1 MSGPDTCFAVC
12 GDGLI
17 RGTEVCDDD
26 NDVDGD
32 GCSSTC
38 TVETGYECDGAEPTV
53 CTEVCGDGFN
63 FGSNDCDDGDNYDND
78 GCTSGC
84 EIELGYECSGG
95 DHTTA
100 DTCTQTDFISGSL
113 AECQAIAGTF
123 LETCSENGGT
133 TAPTFAAMATSS
145 VTCEDNYG
153 GLCIGTKDAD
163 DICTWER
170 KLCVTCFRDAASGYV
185 KIRVQTNSFPD
196 HCYYASTNT
205 PIENEIDFEAGFNL

>member
-1 MSGPDTCFAVC
+1 MVLNQPYAQKFAEMDTTSAAMSAMMVTSMITMGK
-12 GDGLI
+12 
-17 RGTEVCDDD
+17 
-26 NDVDGD
+26 
-32 GCSSTC
+32 STYLF
-38 TVETGYECDGAEPTV
+38 TNS
-53 CTEVCGDGFN
+53 F
-63 FGSNDCDDGDNYDND
+63 FS
-78 GCTSGC
+78 CTSGC

-100 DTCTQTDFISGSL
+100 DTCTQTEFISGSL
-113 AECQAIAGTF
+113 AECQAVAGTF

-170 KLCVTCFRDAASGYV
+170 KLCVTCFKDAATGYV

-205 PIENEIDFEAGFNL
+205 PIENLIDFEAGFNLQSNLATLPEMAITTQTALDDLLCASAWPELTS